1 MAKFVSNDFNI
12 FLNDVDLS
20 TSIASATLDISREE
34 QITTAFGQT
43 SVTRIGGLQDASL
56 TLEFMQDFGAA
67 GVDSTLFPLLGTV
80 VSFKIKPTSGAI
92 SATNPEYSGELLV
105 NSYSPFD
112 SASGELA
119 TFSITL
125 PVSGD
130 ITRTEVAPI

>member
-56 TLEFMQDFGAA
+56 TLEFHQSFGA
-67 GVDSTLFPLLGTV
+67 GDVDSTLFPLLGTV
-80 VSFKIKPTSGAI
+80 VSFAIKPTSAAV

-130 ITRTEVAPI
+130 ITRTEA